1 MSRKNDNDRS
11 DLPTEIVDKVT
22 GEITVAPVNNWVPPQ
37 LDKFGR
43 EIVSP
48 ISLVAAVD
56 LRPMSL
62 GERIRRYQ
70 RTPQFQEDL
79 KALEESEI
87 DDEIMELYDDGENP
101 ISPYEDRFQDLRE
114 RIRQRKRAEE
124 EAAIEADRKRE
135 ADEREAWRQRH
146 REILAESST
155 PFPAT
160 PPSPPAE
167 Q

>member
-1 MSRKNDNDRS
+1 MSSK
-11 DLPTEIVDKVT
+11 IDKTT
-22 GEITVAPVNNWVPPQ
+22 GEISTVPVNNYVPPQ
-37 LDKFGR
+37 LDDQGR

-79 KALEESEI
+79 KRLREAEI
-87 DDEIMELYDDGENP
+87 DDEIMQLYDDDENP
-101 ISPYEDRFQDLRE
+101 ISPYEERFE
-114 RIRQRKRAEE
+114 EIRSNIRKRKQKEAEDALE
-124 EAAIEADRKRE
+124 LERQAEAREKEAFRKRYNEIRDE
-135 ADEREAWRQRH
+135 ASIPPQP
-146 REILAESST
+146 S
-155 PFPAT
+155 PA
-160 PPSPPAE
+160 SPPAE